1 MKKVFIAI
9 CVSLTVIG
17 IGAMCYISSNNNEK
31 VASSKIVEPEG
42 VINASLKALT
52 FEESLNE
59 ADLIAK
65 VKILNQV
72 EQIDKPDAATIF
84 KSNVVEVFNNSPI
97 SVGSEINIMQ
107 QGNSKWVFN
116 GNAPFKDGEEIILF
130 LKAAVGFD
138 NTYFIVSE
146 EVNTYKFIEINK
158 EEYVVKQAKNDKYL
172 EAYEDKEQSKE
183 INNYLES
190 KKGKYEKVK
199 DIQVFKA
206 DSFIK
211 MLREKGKN
219 NEIKKEEN

>member
-9 CVSLTVIG
+9 CVSLTFIG
-17 IGAMCYISSNNNEK
+17 VGTMYYISSNNNEK
-31 VASSKIVEPEG
+31 AISSKMVEPQG

-52 FEESLNE
+52 FEESLKE

-65 VKILNQV
+65 VKILKQV
-72 EQIDKPDAATIF
+72 EQIDEPDAATIF
-84 KSNVVEVFNNSPI
+84 KTNVVEVFNNSSNSPI

-116 GNAPFKDGEEIILF
+116 GNALFEDGEEIILF

-146 EVNTYKFIEINK
+146 EVNTYKFIDINGQ
-158 EEYVVKQAKNDKYL
+158 EYIVKQAKQDKYL
-172 EAYEDKEQSKE
+172 EEYEDKGQLKE

-190 KKGKYEKVK
+190 KKGKYEKNK

-206 DSFIK
+206 KYFK
-211 MLREKGKN
+211 
-219 NEIKKEEN
+219 